1 MTDFTTTRRA
11 FYHPLRQELK
21 GVDKNMFGLAR
32 INQSVEDTIDGE
44 RVIHALTQ
52 VLDDLPYG
60 LTEPDLK
67 AAVTRFLHR
76 NLLAD
81 DADEFVRTV
90 HDTLDVYDEVLQ
102 ADIRS
107 GSCRQIV
114 VGGEVRIVDSFIHD
128 KHCLTIEAGDS
139 ENGR

>member
-1 MTDFTTTRRA
+1 MTDITTTRRA
-11 FYHPLRQELK
+11 FYDPLRQELK
-21 GVDKNMFGLAR
+21 GVDRNMFGLAR
-32 INQSVEDTIDGE
+32 VNQSVEDTIDGE
-44 RVIHALTQ
+44 RVIHALTH
-52 VLDDLPYG
+52 VLNDLPYG

-76 NLLAD
+76 NLCAD

-128 KHCLTIEAGDS
+128 RQAVNLDGGGGD
-139 ENGR
+139 GR